1 MRKSWPAQ
9 VCELP
14 RVYGHRALKFAGVIA
29 LFLGLMRPFP
39 SQAQFYYGSQQQFGK
54 NRVQYQE
61 FLWSYY
67 RFERFDAFYYKEGQS
82 LAEFASRTANAH
94 LTQIEKF
101 LDHSMDERIEI
112 IVFNNLSDFKQSNIG
127 LQTSEEEDGEQGT
140 PIATNKIFL
149 YYNGNHH
156 NFTAQVRAGIARAVI
171 HNMVYGASIQEAV
184 RGNALVDLPSWF
196 TEGLISFLSR
206 PWDADLDAH
215 IRDGILH
222 DKYAKFNRVFGD
234 ESTFL
239 GHSLWNYIASAY
251 GGRVIPHI
259 VYMTILNRKADHGF
273 MFVLGADLQ
282 EIVQEWRTY
291 YELKYEPLNDLNW
304 TEQKLRRSKNEQVL
318 YGFQSSPWTPYQAWI
333 SNDLGRSKV
342 LVWNEAKG
350 SVRRIYVNGYRTANE
365 VDYSQPLLA
374 WHPDKAILCLVFEEE
389 GIVNLGFYNVAKN
402 DLQVKPLFA
411 FSEVTGFTYSPDGS
425 KLLFSAVVRGQTDI
439 YEFDILSN
447 SARPI
452 TQDPYDDLYPVY
464 LGNSGR
470 QIAFTSDRSQ
480 DSTRQTHFDIYW
492 VRDITEK
499 WENIQPIAMTQ
510 TPDNSEM
517 HLNALSNT
525 SLSFLSRKT
534 GTSNRFTLHID
545 SAIAYVDTITHYRY
559 EFESKQTTDARY
571 NLAELSESPERDRTN
586 FIVYKDGRYELYRT
600 ETPISG
606 AISTD
611 ITTLN
616 NEVKTGIDNVL
627 EYEYMRTERQ
637 REIMYREV
645 DIQRYLFGP
654 LQPNSGSEIPRQDLS
669 QPIPQLPN
677 DGAEAARTN
686 SETEAEAGTNADG
699 GINKIADGGTNTG
712 SNINTP
718 KQVQDEWAQAAIRQI
733 AEVDSFELPK
743 ARNFVTSFFPKSFS
757 TQIDNS
763 FINQSYQ
770 RFTGGGALFLNPAF
784 NGLFTISMEDL
795 MENFELF
802 GAFRLSANL
811 DNNEIYL
818 GFRNRKSRMDKET
831 VFLRRGQRALLDAFT
846 LAKVT
851 THEVTQ
857 TFTYPFNEVFAAK
870 GSIIGR
876 MDQQT
881 ILATD
886 NVTIDEPN
894 AYGYWAGAKV
904 QLIFDNTIA
913 LGQNLRRGARG
924 KLFSEI
930 YQDLNNTDKRMI
942 TAGFDVRAYTRV
954 HRTIIWANRV
964 AGGTSFGPQRLAYFM
979 GGTDNWFVPRYD
991 NTTPIDYSQN
1001 FAFQTLATPLRGFD
1015 QNIRNGTS
1023 FMVLNSE
1030 LRIPVIR
1037 YLINRPLRSNF
1048 LNNLQLV
1055 GFADVGTAWTGPSP
1069 YSSQNF
1075 LNEET
1080 IEQGNISVTI
1090 NTQVE
1095 PVVAG
1100 FGYGLRSELLGYFVK
1115 ADWGYGWEDGVFYP
1129 PRFYFSL
1136 GLDF

>member
-1 MRKSWPAQ
+1 MSGRTQASNRITNRPPWKT
-9 VCELP
+9 
-14 RVYGHRALKFAGVIA
+14 RAARGSFWVAMA
-29 LFLGLMRPFP
+29 MLFSLQ
-39 SQAQFYYGSQQQFGK
+39 SNAQFYYGSQQQFGK

-67 RFERFDAFYYKEGQS
+67 RFERFDTYYYKEGQA
-82 LAEFASRTANAH
+82 LAEYASRTAAAH
-94 LTQIEKF
+94 LVQIENF
-101 LDHSMDERIEI
+101 LDHSTDQRIEI
-112 IVFNNLSDFKQSNIG
+112 IVFNNLADYKQSNIG
-127 LQTSEEEDGEQGT
+127 VQTSEEEDGEQGT
-140 PIATNKIFL
+140 PMTTNKIFV
-149 YYNGNHH
+149 YFNGNHH
-156 NFTAQVRAGIARAVI
+156 DFTAQVRAGIARVVI
-171 HNMVYGASIQEAV
+171 NNMVYGASIQEAV
-184 RGNALVDLPSWF
+184 RGSALVDLPSWF
-196 TEGLISFLSR
+196 TEGLISFLSK
-206 PWDADLDAH
+206 PWDGDIDAH

-222 DKYAKFNRVFGD
+222 GRYDRFNRVFGD
-234 ESTFL
+234 EAVYL

-282 EIVQEWRTY
+282 EIIEEWRKY
-291 YELKYEPLNDLNW
+291 YQLKYQPLQGLTWDYQPM
-304 TEQKLRRSKNEQVL
+304 ERSNRETVL
-318 YGFQSSPWTPYQAWI
+318 YGFTSSPGLPYHAWI
-333 SNDLGRSKV
+333 SNELGRYKV
-342 LVWNEAKG
+342 RLWNEAKDQT
-350 SVRRIYVNGYRTANE
+350 RTILKRGYRTAQE

-374 WHPDKAILCLVFEEE
+374 WHPEKAILSVVFEEE
-389 GIVNLGFYNVAKN
+389 GLVKLGFYNVAKKEM
-402 DLQVKPLFA
+402 QIKPLYA
-411 FSEVTGFTYSPDGS
+411 FSEVTSFTYSPDGT

-452 TQDPYDDLYPVY
+452 TQDPYDDLHPVY
-464 LGNSGR
+464 LGDLNH
-470 QIAFTSDRSQ
+470 QIAFSSDRGS
-480 DSTRQTHFDIYW
+480 DSARQRNFDIYW
-492 VRDITEK
+492 IRDIRDS
-499 WENIQPIAMTQ
+499 WEDLQPIAMTQ
-510 TPDNSEM
+510 TPNTSETQ
-517 HLNALSNT
+517 LNALGRAE
-525 SLSFLSRKT
+525 LSYVSQESGTNNRYLLS
-534 GTSNRFTLHID
+534 ID
-545 SAIAYVDTITHYRY
+545 STIAYVDTTTHYRY
-559 EFESKQTTDARY
+559 LFQSRQTTDARY
-571 NLAELSESPERDRTN
+571 NLSQLSERPSRETTG
-586 FIVYKDGRYELYRT
+586 FIIYRDGRHELYT
-600 ETPISG
+600 IPAPVESLESG
-606 AISTD
+606 A
-611 ITTLN
+611 TTLHD
-616 NEVKTGIDNVL
+616 EFKTTIDSVL
-627 EYEYMRTERQ
+627 EYEYRTAARE
-637 REIMYREV
+637 REILNREI

-654 LQPNSGSEIPRQDLS
+654 VPDNPLLELEQWAGGEAKDGTGS
-669 QPIPQLPN
+669 
-677 DGAEAARTN
+677 A
-686 SETEAEAGTNADG
+686 EAEARDVPPGESARSKGNRAQLG
-699 GINKIADGGTNTG
+699 QEWNNQGIT
-712 SNINTP
+712 
-718 KQVQDEWAQAAIRQI
+718 QAA
-733 AEVDSFELPK
+733 ELDSFVLPK

-770 RFTGGGALFLNPAF
+770 RFTGGGVLFLNPAF

-811 DNNEIYL
+811 DNNEVYL
-818 GFRNRKSRMDKET
+818 GFRDRKGRLDKEL
-831 VFLRRGQRALLDAFT
+831 VFLRRGQRALVDPYT
-846 LAKVT
+846 IAKVT
-851 THEVTQ
+851 THEITETVTW
-857 TFTYPFNEVFAAK
+857 PFSEVLAVKA
-870 GSIIGR
+870 SVIGR

-886 NVTIDEPN
+886 NVTINEPN
-894 AYGYWAGAKV
+894 SYGYWAGGKV

-924 KLFSEI
+924 KVFSEI
-930 YQDLNNTDKRMI
+930 YQDLNETSERMI
-942 TAGFDVRAYTRV
+942 TAGFDFRSYTRV
-954 HRTIIWANRV
+954 HRTIIWANRL

-1023 FMVLNSE
+1023 FAVLNSE
-1030 LRIPVIR
+1030 LRIPVFR

-1048 LNNLQLV
+1048 LNNLQVV

-1069 YSSQNF
+1069 YSSENF

-1080 IEQGNISVTI
+1080 VEQGNISVTI

-1115 ADWGYGWEDGVFYP
+1115 ADWGYGWEDGVFYA